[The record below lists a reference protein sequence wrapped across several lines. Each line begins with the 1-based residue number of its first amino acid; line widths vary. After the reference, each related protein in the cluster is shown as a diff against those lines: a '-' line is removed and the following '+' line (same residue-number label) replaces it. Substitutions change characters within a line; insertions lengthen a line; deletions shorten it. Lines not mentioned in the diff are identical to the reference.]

1 MNRSFF
7 FILILITLVLAGWS
21 YVHYQ
26 YLESREFRLNQ
37 LSELPI
43 FVYMDDLNHLEQL
56 ARELLETIPEIDSLF
71 LESGLQAAQEMLSN
85 FPELGIEPNTLTEY
99 HFPNILTI
107 TFKPMLSSFSA
118 RDMVLQFLHDNNV
131 PSRDIDDQNPAW
143 SSAKKELDFLN
154 SRWSQTT
161 FFIAITVFLM
171 IVFARLY
178 LYLQEAMHRQGKSQ
192 TLLEKVRAS
201 EINRLHNALLLTLPI
216 LINIA
221 LYYILLAL
229 NKLSPLINWSFF
241 LVQLI
246 TLVAAIITAIL
257 VNNLSSPGK
266 ESSKITVAVP
276 VEPKINE

>member
-7 FILILITLVLAGWS
+7 FILILITLVLTGWS

-118 RDMVLQFLHDNNV
+118 RDMALQFLHDNNV

-257 VNNLSSPGK
+257 VNNLSSTGK

>member
-107 TFKPMLSSFSA
+107 TFKPILSSFSA
-118 RDMVLQFLHDNNV
+118 RDMALQFLHDNNV

-143 SSAKKELDFLN
+143 SLAKKELDFLN

>member
-7 FILILITLVLAGWS
+7 FILILITLVLTGWS

-71 LESGLQAAQEMLSN
+71 LEYGLQAAQEMLSN

-143 SSAKKELDFLN
+143 SLAKKELDFLN

>member
-7 FILILITLVLAGWS
+7 FILILITLVLTGWS

-118 RDMVLQFLHDNNV
+118 RDMALQFLHDNNV

-143 SSAKKELDFLN
+143 SLAKKELDFLN

-178 LYLQEAMHRQGKSQ
+178 LYLQEAIHRQGKSQ

-201 EINRLHNALLLTLPI
+201 EINRLHNALLFTLPI

>member
-143 SSAKKELDFLN
+143 SLAKKELDFLN

>member
-7 FILILITLVLAGWS
+7 FILILITLVLTGWS

-192 TLLEKVRAS
+192 TLLDKVRAS

>member
-7 FILILITLVLAGWS
+7 FILILITLVLTGWS

-43 FVYMDDLNHLEQL
+43 FVYMDDMNQLQQL

>member
-7 FILILITLVLAGWS
+7 FILILITLVLTGWS

-178 LYLQEAMHRQGKSQ
+178 LYLQEAIHRQGKSQ

>member
-118 RDMVLQFLHDNNV
+118 RDMALQFLHDNNV

-143 SSAKKELDFLN
+143 SLAKKELDFLN

-178 LYLQEAMHRQGKSQ
+178 LYLQEAIHRQGKSQ

>member
-7 FILILITLVLAGWS
+7 FILILITLVLTGWS

-118 RDMVLQFLHDNNV
+118 RDMALQFLHDNNV

-143 SSAKKELDFLN
+143 SLAKKELDFLN

>member
-7 FILILITLVLAGWS
+7 FILILITLVLTGWS

-143 SSAKKELDFLN
+143 SLAKKELDFLN

>member
-1 MNRSFF
+1 
-7 FILILITLVLAGWS
+7 
-21 YVHYQ
+21 
-26 YLESREFRLNQ
+26 
-37 LSELPI
+37 
-43 FVYMDDLNHLEQL
+43 MDDLNHLQQL

>member
-7 FILILITLVLAGWS
+7 FILILITLVLTGWS

-118 RDMVLQFLHDNNV
+118 RDMALQFLHDNNV

>member
-7 FILILITLVLAGWS
+7 FILILITLVLTGWS

-178 LYLQEAMHRQGKSQ
+178 LYLQEAVHRQGKSQ
-192 TLLEKVRAS
+192 TLLDKVRAS

>member
-118 RDMVLQFLHDNNV
+118 RDMALQFLHDNNV

-143 SSAKKELDFLN
+143 SLAKKELDFLN

-178 LYLQEAMHRQGKSQ
+178 LYLQEAIHRQGKSQ

-201 EINRLHNALLLTLPI
+201 EINRLHNALLFTLPI

>member
-1 MNRSFF
+1 
-7 FILILITLVLAGWS
+7 
-21 YVHYQ
+21 
-26 YLESREFRLNQ
+26 
-37 LSELPI
+37 
-43 FVYMDDLNHLEQL
+43 
-56 ARELLETIPEIDSLF
+56 
-71 LESGLQAAQEMLSN
+71 
-85 FPELGIEPNTLTEY
+85 
-99 HFPNILTI
+99 
-107 TFKPMLSSFSA
+107 
-118 RDMVLQFLHDNNV
+118 
-131 PSRDIDDQNPAW
+131 
-143 SSAKKELDFLN
+143 
-154 SRWSQTT
+154 
-161 FFIAITVFLM
+161 M

>member
-107 TFKPMLSSFSA
+107 TFKPILSSFSA
-118 RDMVLQFLHDNNV
+118 RDMALQFLHDNNV

-143 SSAKKELDFLN
+143 SLAKKELDFLN

-178 LYLQEAMHRQGKSQ
+178 LYLQEAIHRQGKSQ

>member
-1 MNRSFF
+1 
-7 FILILITLVLAGWS
+7 
-21 YVHYQ
+21 
-26 YLESREFRLNQ
+26 
-37 LSELPI
+37 
-43 FVYMDDLNHLEQL
+43 MDDLNHLEQL

-85 FPELGIEPNTLTEY
+85 YPELGIEPNTLTEY
-99 HFPNILTI
+99 QFPNILSI
-107 TFKPMLSSFSA
+107 TFKPELSSFSA
-118 RDMVLQFLHDNNV
+118 RELTLQFFHDNNV
-131 PSRDIDDQNPAW
+131 PSKDIDDQGPAW
-143 SSAKKELDFLN
+143 ALAKKELDFLN

-178 LYLQEAMHRQGKSQ
+178 LYLKEAIYRQGKSQ

-201 EINRLHNALLLTLPI
+201 EINRLHNALLLILPI

-221 LYYILLAL
+221 LYYILIAL
-229 NKLSPLINWSFF
+229 DKFSPLINWSFF

-246 TLVAAIITAIL
+246 TLVAAVITAIL
-257 VNNLSSPGK
+257 INKLFSPSK

-276 VEPKINE
+276 LDSRIDE